1 VRQALIVPGAAVRRY
16 VQGAV
21 EALPSVGIS
30 GELLAAPGEPTVPAD
45 LGEYGRALAYRIDGN
60 GGVSA
65 VIGLSVGAQ
74 VAAVAAAT
82 RVSSPA
88 KTIGR
93 LILISPTVDPAARW
107 GPRLIG
113 RWIAGGRV
121 EPMSL
126 LPRQLADWRRVG
138 PARIAA
144 VVRSARKVAIEQVLA
159 EVSCPVTVVHAERD
173 VITSHAYAARLAAVA
188 DGDLVV
194 VPGATHSWPYD
205 DPKRFAALIAR
216 LIS

>member
-30 GELLAAPGEPTVPAD
+30 GELHAAPGEPTVPAD
-45 LGEYGRALAYRIDGN
+45 LGEYGRALAYRIDN
-60 GGVSA
+60 NDGVSA
-65 VIGLSVGAQ
+65 VTGLSVGAQ

-82 RVSSPA
+82 VS
-88 KTIGR
+88 KNIGR
-93 LILISPTVDPAARW
+93 LILISPTVDPAARS

-113 RWIAGGRV
+113 RWIVGGRV

-126 LPRQLADWRRVG
+126 LPQQLADWRRAG
-138 PARIAA
+138 PARIAT
-144 VVRSARKVAIEQVLA
+144 VVRSARRVAIEQVLA
-159 EVSCPVTVVHAERD
+159 DVSCPVTVVHAERD

-194 VPGATHSWPYD
+194 VPDATHSWPYD
-205 DPKRFAALIAR
+205 DPTRFAALIAR

>member
-16 VQGAV
+16 VQAVV

-45 LGEYGRALAYRIDGN
+45 LGEYGRALAYRIDDS

-82 RVSSPA
+82 TVSKS
-88 KTIGR
+88 IGR
-93 LILISPTVDPAARW
+93 LILISPTVEPATRS
-107 GPRLIG
+107 GPRLIR

-126 LPRQLADWRRVG
+126 LPHQLQDWRRAG

-144 VVRSARKVAIEQVLA
+144 VVRSARRVAIEQVLA
-159 EVSCPVTVVHAERD
+159 DVSCPVTVVHAERD
-173 VITSHAYAARLAAVA
+173 VITSHAYAARLAAAA

-194 VPGATHSWPYD
+194 VPDATHSWPYG
-205 DPKRFAALIAR
+205 DPTRFAALIAR
-216 LIS
+216 LIP

>member
-1 VRQALIVPGAAVRRY
+1 MRHALIVPGAAVRRY
-16 VQGAV
+16 VHGAV
-21 EALPSVGIS
+21 EALPSVGVS

-45 LGEYGRALAYRIDGN
+45 LGKYGRALAGRIERSDGV
-60 GGVSA
+60 GA

-74 VAAVAAAT
+74 VAAVAAAST
-82 RVSSPA
+82 VS

-93 LILISPTVDPAARW
+93 LILISPTVDPATRS

-113 RWIAGGRV
+113 RWIAGGGV

-126 LPRQLADWRRVG
+126 LPQQLADWRRAG
-138 PARIAA
+138 PTRIAT
-144 VVRSARKVAIEQVLA
+144 VVRSARRVAIEQVLA
-159 EVSCPVTVVHAERD
+159 DVSCPVTVVHAERD

-188 DGDLVV
+188 GGELVV

-205 DPKRFAALIAR
+205 DPTRFAVLIAR
-216 LIS
+216 LIL

>member
-16 VQGAV
+16 VQSAV
-21 EALPSVGIS
+21 EALSSAGIS
-30 GELLAAPGEPTVPAD
+30 GELLAAPGQRSVPAD
-45 LGEYGRALAYRIDGN
+45 LAEYGRALAHRIDDSD
-60 GGVSA
+60 GVSA

-82 RVSSPA
+82 VSKS
-88 KTIGR
+88 IGR
-93 LILISPTVDPAARW
+93 LILVSPTVDPAARS

-126 LPRQLADWRRVG
+126 LPLQLQDWRRAG
-138 PARIAA
+138 PARIAT
-144 VVRSARKVAIEQVLA
+144 VVRSARRVAIEQVLA

-173 VITSHAYAARLAAVA
+173 VITSHAYAARLAAVV

-194 VPGATHSWPYD
+194 VPAATHSWPYD
-205 DPKRFAALIAR
+205 DPTRFAALIAR